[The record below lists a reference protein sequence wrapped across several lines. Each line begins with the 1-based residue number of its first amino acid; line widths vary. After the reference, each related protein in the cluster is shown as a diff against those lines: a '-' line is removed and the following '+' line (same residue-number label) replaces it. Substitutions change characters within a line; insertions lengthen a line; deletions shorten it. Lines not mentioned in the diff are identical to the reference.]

1 MTSTYSRIRS
11 TGSSLSSRLA
21 AEPGVDSV
29 DPQTT
34 VSMAELAARRAL
46 DDAGL
51 SSADVDFL
59 VIGTTSPDVV
69 FPNVGCLL
77 QKRLDIRGCPAFSVE
92 AGTTGFIYALSIA
105 DRFIATGQSRC
116 ALVIGAETLA
126 AGPGTG
132 GVEKPGDGIAAA
144 GAVVLETAATP
155 GIVSCHLG
163 ADHRFANL
171 PTGDIGPDQ
180 SANSGNDALIGA
192 DRKTVMSAIQHL
204 RASVDEALLRQ
215 ELSGTE
221 IDWVIARQTDR
232 NLIRETAECLGIAT
246 ERIILPPE
254 DYVDSAAAVM
264 PLTLDK
270 AIRGGQIKNG
280 DLLLL
285 MALGGAVTWGSA
297 LIRM

>member
-1 MTSTYSRIRS
+1 
-11 TGSSLSSRLA
+11 
-21 AEPGVDSV
+21 
-29 DPQTT
+29 
-34 VSMAELAARRAL
+34 
-46 DDAGL
+46 
-51 SSADVDFL
+51 
-59 VIGTTSPDVV
+59 
-69 FPNVGCLL
+69 
-77 QKRLDIRGCPAFSVE
+77 
-92 AGTTGFIYALSIA
+92 
-105 DRFIATGQSRC
+105 
-116 ALVIGAETLA
+116 
-126 AGPGTG
+126 
-132 GVEKPGDGIAAA
+132 
-144 GAVVLETAATP
+144 
-155 GIVSCHLG
+155 
-163 ADHRFANL
+163 
-171 PTGDIGPDQ
+171 
-180 SANSGNDALIGA
+180 
-192 DRKTVMSAIQHL
+192 MSAIQHL

-215 ELSGTE
+215 ALSGTE